1 MKKLK
6 ELLAAITITWVL
18 VFSCRVVMLPT
29 PLAITEQ
36 IALVLMMVE
45 YSFYKTK
52 QLGVKD
58 EEKRDV

>member
-6 ELLAAITITWVL
+6 ELLAAVTITWVL
-18 VFSCRVVMLPT
+18 VFSCRVVMLAT
-29 PLAITEQ
+29 PLAVTEQ

-52 QLGVKD
+52 QLGGQD
-58 EEKRDV
+58 EETKE